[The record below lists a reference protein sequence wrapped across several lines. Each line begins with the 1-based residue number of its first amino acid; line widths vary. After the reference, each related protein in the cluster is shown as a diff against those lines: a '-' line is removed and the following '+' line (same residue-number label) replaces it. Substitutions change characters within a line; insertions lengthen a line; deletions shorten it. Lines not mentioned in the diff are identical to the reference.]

1 MEKKPAG
8 PPKVLKVKDLD
19 EDQRFA
25 DIHENLPPMACLGL
39 LIGSVRTGKSNLLVN
54 LFCNDAFYKG
64 KFDTVKF
71 ISTTL
76 HTDNK
81 GQLLNKFFDTEDH
94 YEDYMIE
101 AIKQEQSMYARD
113 ERPSYALVLDDV
125 LTQDFSKSNA
135 VSYFATRFRHYI
147 DFYLI
152 STQTFRAVSG
162 LIRNNANAIFVLRQ
176 QNAKELEK
184 ISEEYSSMVGGKEN
198 FMKLYKEIHKENYQI
213 MYIDLSK
220 NPARVLRNFEEV
232 LYEGTDELVM
242 D

>member
-1 MEKKPAG
+1 MSKNIGVPTIK
-8 PPKVLKVKDLD
+8 KVKDVD
-19 EDQRFA
+19 PDTRFE
-25 DIHENLPPMACLGL
+25 DIHENLPGMPALVL

-54 LFCNDAFYKG
+54 LFCNEGFYKD

-81 GQLLNKFFDTEDH
+81 GQLLSKYFDCEDH
-94 YEDYMIE
+94 YEDWMIS
-101 AIKQEQSMYARD
+101 AIKDEQSMYPRD

-135 VSYFATRFRHYI
+135 VSFFATRFRHYI
-147 DFYLI
+147 DMYII
-152 STQTFRAVSG
+152 STQSFRSVSG
-162 LIRNNANAIFVLRQ
+162 LIRNNANCILILRQ
-176 QNAKELEK
+176 QNSREIEK
-184 ISEEYSSMVGGKEN
+184 ICEEYSSMVGGKDN

-213 MYIDLSK
+213 MYLDLQK

-232 LYEGTDELVM
+232 LYTGDDELVLE
-242 D
+242 